1 MLGISRSSLH
11 HILNGSAIP
20 SVETL
25 ARMVSLWNVNLQVT
39 DGSIMTTM
47 ALTPR
52 MYRDQRSDHSRVKI
66 FLCHASEDK
75 PKVRQ
80 LYVQLRDDGFSAWLD
95 TEDLIPGQDWGQ
107 AIRAEVKKSD
117 VVVVCLSKNAVQK
130 SGFIQREISLALDAA
145 EEKPEGTIFIIPA
158 LFEDCTVP
166 TRLQKWQWVNLGE
179 SAGYEKL
186 LMALRARAEQLGYEV
201 TSLSRKI
208 RGKAIDRFAKSGSF
222 RSAEQNARDL
232 CKYEPFSAD
241 EMNRILFAAA
251 DNGQIW
257 CAAAIPDIL
266 ERLVSR
272 YGELA
277 KPEILQDYLD
287 ALNKRH

>member
-1 MLGISRSSLH
+1 VKTSESSRLLALQVSQQVREAILRQGVTVSEAAEMLGISRSSLH
-11 HILNGSAIP
+11 HILKGSAIP

-95 TEDLIPGQDWGQ
+95 TEDLIPGQDWSQ

-145 EEKPEGTIFIIPA
+145 EEKPEGTILLFQLYLRIA
-158 LFEDCTVP
+158 LCQLVSKNGNGSILANPRDMKSFLWLCGRGQNSLD
-166 TRLQKWQWVNLGE
+166 TRLHL
-179 SAGYEKL
+179 
-186 LMALRARAEQLGYEV
+186 
-201 TSLSRKI
+201 
-208 RGKAIDRFAKSGSF
+208 
-222 RSAEQNARDL
+222 
-232 CKYEPFSAD
+232 
-241 EMNRILFAAA
+241 
-251 DNGQIW
+251 
-257 CAAAIPDIL
+257 
-266 ERLVSR
+266 
-272 YGELA
+272 
-277 KPEILQDYLD
+277 
-287 ALNKRH
+287 